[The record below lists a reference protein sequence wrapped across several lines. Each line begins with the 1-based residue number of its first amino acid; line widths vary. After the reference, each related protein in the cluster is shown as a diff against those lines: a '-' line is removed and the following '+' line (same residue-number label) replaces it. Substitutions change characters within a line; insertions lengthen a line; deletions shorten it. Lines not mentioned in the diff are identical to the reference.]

1 MSAPPIPGVSS
12 SPLRPSAMNR
22 LRHFWQRVSEGRQI
36 DDLWSQF
43 AADARAG
50 YGFYMKESDAEEL
63 QGHRGI
69 RRWFRIA
76 KILFWSLL
84 MKLTPARRV
93 LLLVSL
99 LLLVMSR
106 PQFRFTNTFPF
117 HVNFQSLPS
126 LALL

>member
-12 SPLRPSAMNR
+12 SPPRPSAMNR

-76 KILFWSLL
+76 KILFCSLL
-84 MKLTPARRV
+84 MKLTPARRG
-93 LLLVSL
+93 LLLCAML
-99 LLLVMSR
+99 FALMSWS
-106 PQFRFTNTFPF
+106 
-117 HVNFQSLPS
+117 H
-126 LALL
+126 

>member
-1 MSAPPIPGVSS
+1 MD
-12 SPLRPSAMNR
+12 R

-69 RRWFRIA
+69 RRWFRTA

-93 LLLVSL
+93 LLLRVHCCCS
-99 LLLVMSR
+99 
-106 PQFRFTNTFPF
+106 
-117 HVNFQSLPS
+117 
-126 LALL
+126 